1 MSAKAPKIAV
11 RRGFTPA
18 KPGWKANSIRAR
30 SVGEFVP
37 ALMRPAFEKYGFPAA
52 AILTEWTAIAGAELA
67 AYTAPERLKWPRRT
81 GTGADEGGEKGATL
95 VLRVAG
101 ARALE
106 VEHMRQPLI
115 ERINAAFGYRAVA
128 EIRVLQAPLAR
139 PRTGER
145 PPLPPASPENTALL
159 SGLPEDRLKQ
169 AFTRMASGLEARRAL
184 AAAVR
189 A

>member
-1 MSAKAPKIAV
+1 MSEKTAKIVSRK
-11 RRGFTPA
+11 GFTPA
-18 KPGWKANSIRAR
+18 KPGWKANAVRAK

-52 AILTEWTAIAGAELA
+52 AILTEWTAIAGAEMA
-67 AYTAPERLKWPRRT
+67 AFTAPERLKWPRRT
-81 GTGADEGGEKGATL
+81 GAEDEGNEKGATL
-95 VLRVAG
+95 ILRVAG

-139 PRTGER
+139 PKSDAR
-145 PPLPPASPENTALL
+145 PPLPAASPANAALL
-159 SGLPEDRLKQ
+159 SALPEDRLKQ
-169 AFTRMASGLEARRAL
+169 AFTRMASGLEARRAS
-184 AAAVR
+184 AAAAR
-189 A
+189 T

>member
-1 MSAKAPKIAV
+1 MSEKSAKIA
-11 RRGFTPA
+11 RKGFTPA
-18 KPGWKANSIRAR
+18 KPGWKANSVRAR

-52 AILTEWTAIAGAELA
+52 AILTEWTAIAGAEMA
-67 AYTAPERLKWPRRT
+67 AFTAPERLKWPRRT
-81 GTGADEGGEKGATL
+81 GTGADDSGEKGATL
-95 VLRVAG
+95 ILRVAG

-139 PRTGER
+139 PKTEK
-145 PPLPPASPENTALL
+145 PVALPAASPEHTALL
-159 SGLPEDRLKQ
+159 SDIPEDRLKQ
-169 AFTRMASGLEARRAL
+169 AFTRMASGLEARRAQ
-184 AAAVR
+184 AAR